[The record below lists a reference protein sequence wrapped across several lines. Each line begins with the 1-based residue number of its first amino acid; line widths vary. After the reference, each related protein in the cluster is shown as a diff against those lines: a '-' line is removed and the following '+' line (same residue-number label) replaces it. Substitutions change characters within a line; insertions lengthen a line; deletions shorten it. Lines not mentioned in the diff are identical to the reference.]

1 MSCGPILLAAVAGF
15 ALELYVLIEVGA
27 RVGAVQTV
35 SLVFLTAIVGTALV
49 RGQGLVALQRLQ
61 AGRAERA
68 EVLEG
73 PLLVV
78 AALLL
83 LLPGFITDAMGALLL
98 VPPLRRRVAR
108 RLFERHGHGP
118 RGGDG
123 TIIVVRR

>member
-83 LLPGFITDAMGALLL
+83 LLPGFITDAVGFAML
-98 VPPLRRRVAR
+98 VPPLRTLVAARLVAR
-108 RLFERHGHGP
+108 YKTR
-118 RGGDG
+118 
-123 TIIVVRR
+123 VVRAGEMPRIF